1 MGRKISFVTGLLLLG
16 GFIGK
21 SQGQDQ
27 LPPQLQYTGEDS
39 IANIS
44 YHDGQMRPA
53 IGTHNY
59 QVLRANR
66 DHPEWADEMGWT
78 YNHAPMLAYWNGHFL
93 VQYLTNTMGEH
104 VPPGVTM
111 LARSGD
117 GMEWE
122 KPELVFPVYYTAK
135 PGGKYPEIEHHYMH
149 QRMGFYVAPD
159 GRLLVMGHYGG
170 NNGIGIGR
178 VVREVYEDFTMGP
191 IYFIRLNQQ
200 WEDEVKYPLYHESDD
215 KGFIMACE
223 FFMSD
228 PVRRI
233 QWWEEDFLA
242 PDADSFYMPYERGKA
257 FCFYTISDSLTIGL
271 FKSRL
276 MTYTRDGGHSWAEP
290 YGTKGFTYSG
300 AKIWGQKLENG
311 KYAVVYN
318 PTDASERHPL
328 CVAVSQDGLHFD
340 GLAVVHGEIPVKR
353 YWGVEKRPGPQYV
366 RGIVEGNGDPPGDD
380 LWVVYSVSKEDIWI
394 SRIPFPIER
403 TVEGPV
409 RDDFDLM
416 ETGRHLPGWNIY
428 SPRWCPVQLVDGP
441 TSGHK
446 SLAMH
451 DKDPFD
457 YARATRV
464 FGQAERQTVSFS
476 LYVDS
481 NPEQFQMDICDAK
494 GLRLIKVRIESDGQ
508 LFTSE
513 GERENQVTA
522 RVPVDRW
529 VELDIDINSKKGE
542 YSLHLEGEEVCK
554 GHQFSANGKAE
565 RIDFRTG
572 EYRLDRKIQ
581 EYKIGD
587 QSVPGFDESRPGEPV
602 KEAVLYLRDFSTAF
616 TK

>member
-1 MGRKISFVTGLLLLG
+1 MGRKISFINGLLLVG
-16 GFIGK
+16 GLIFV

-27 LPPQLQYTGEDS
+27 LRPQLQYTGEDS

-53 IGTHNY
+53 IGVHNY
-59 QVLRANR
+59 QVFRANR
-66 DHPEWADEMGWT
+66 DHPEWADGMGWT

-93 VQYLTNTMGEH
+93 LQYLTNTMGEH

-111 LARSGD
+111 LACSGD

-122 KPELVFPVYYTAK
+122 KPEVVFPVYYTAK

-328 CVAVSQDGLHFD
+328 CVAVSQDGLRFD
-340 GLAVVHGEIPVKR
+340 RLAAVHGEIPVKR

-394 SRIPFPIER
+394 SRIPLPIER

-416 ETGRHLPGWNIY
+416 ETGRHIPGWNIY

-441 TSGHK
+441 SSGHK
-446 SLAMH
+446 TLAFR

-508 LFTSE
+508 LFTSD
-513 GERENQVTA
+513 GERESQVTA
-522 RVPVDRW
+522 RVPLDRW

-542 YSLHLEGEEVCK
+542 YSLYFEGEEVCK

-587 QSVPGFDESRPGEPV
+587 QSIPGFDESRPGEPV
-602 KEAVLYLRDFSTAF
+602 KEAVLYLRDFTTAF